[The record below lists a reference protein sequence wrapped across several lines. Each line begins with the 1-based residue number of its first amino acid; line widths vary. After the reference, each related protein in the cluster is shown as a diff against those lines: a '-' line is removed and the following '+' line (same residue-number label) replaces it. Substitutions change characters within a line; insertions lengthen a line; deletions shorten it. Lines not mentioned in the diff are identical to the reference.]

1 MGLRGERGMQMFD
14 LVGKR
19 RYFFAISIVLIL
31 AGVVGFLVNGV
42 ELDITFDGGTLI
54 NIEMADDNFDADSA
68 LPIVKETLNKEATAQ
83 KLTTFTTTEGNKNA
97 SILQLRFSKSQ
108 KLTNDEI
115 TKLETALKE
124 KMNVK
129 EGAVALTQNVEPF
142 MGKEMLNKGLLAISI
157 TAVLIAIYVTWR
169 FSSISGLS
177 AAVMALL
184 ALLHDVFVMF
194 AVYLIFKIPIN
205 ESFFAAV
212 LTILGYSVNDTIVI
226 YDRMRENTKIM
237 KNKSDV
243 FTLVNTSVI
252 QTLTRTLNTAAC
264 VLICVASIY
273 VFAVAYNIQ
282 SLKDFSMPM
291 LVGTISGSYSTIFI
305 AGPLWAMWQNFK
317 AKRKATASL
326 KTAKAK

>member
-1 MGLRGERGMQMFD
+1 MGLREERRMQMFD
-14 LVGKR
+14 IVGKR
-19 RYFFAISIVLIL
+19 RYFFALSIVLIL
-31 AGVVGFLVNGV
+31 AGVVGFIVNGIN
-42 ELDITFDGGTLI
+42 LDITFEGGTI
-54 NIEMADDNFDADSA
+54 VNIEMADSNFNADSA
-68 LPIVKETLNKEATAQ
+68 LPIVKDTLGKEATAQ
-83 KLTTFTTTEGNKNA
+83 KLTTYASTDNNKNS
-97 SILQLRFSKSQ
+97 SILQLRFSKSE
-108 KLTNDEI
+108 KLTDDEI
-115 TKLETALKE
+115 TKLENALKE

-129 EGAVALTQNVEPF
+129 KDAVALTQNVEPF
-142 MGKEMLNKGLLAISI
+142 MGKEMLNKGLIAISI
-157 TAVLIAIYVTWR
+157 TAVLITIYVTWR
-169 FSSISGLS
+169 FSAISGLS

-184 ALLHDVFVMF
+184 ALLHDIFIMF
-194 AVYLIFKIPIN
+194 TVYLVFKLPIN

-226 YDRMRENTKIM
+226 YDRMRENTKTM
-237 KNKSDV
+237 KNKVDV

-264 VLICVASIY
+264 VLICVACIY
-273 VFAVAYNIQ
+273 VFSVVYNIQ

-317 AKRKATASL
+317 SKRKAASTL